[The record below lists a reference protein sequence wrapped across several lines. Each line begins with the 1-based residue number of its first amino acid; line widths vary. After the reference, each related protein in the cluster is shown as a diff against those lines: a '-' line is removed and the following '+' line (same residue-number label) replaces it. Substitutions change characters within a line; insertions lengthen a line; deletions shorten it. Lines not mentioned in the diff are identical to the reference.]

1 MNDGKSF
8 YIQKP
13 LHVIFCDIA
22 ALYKCKG
29 FIE

>member
-13 LHVIFCDIA
+13 LHVIFYDIA
-22 ALYKCKG
+22 TLKCKG